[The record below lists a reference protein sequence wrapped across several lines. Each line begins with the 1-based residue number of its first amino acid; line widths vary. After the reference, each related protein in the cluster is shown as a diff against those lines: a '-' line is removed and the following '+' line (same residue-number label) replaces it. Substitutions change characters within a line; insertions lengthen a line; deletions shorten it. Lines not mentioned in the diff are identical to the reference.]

1 MGIRTRPVRTL
12 ILIMMVVVAA
22 AIIVAKTYY
31 SGINRRIDPRT
42 VHARELYTQYDAY
55 ARSGDF
61 FKVFSLLD
69 SIEQQYRAIDHYR
82 NSYETGVL
90 YNNRAAAC
98 LTISLYED
106 SIPAH
111 YNPFASLPADSII
124 RLAEDYALT
133 AISIYQRWDSLY
145 AGKASGQISEF
156 IQASFLSGLGH
167 VDKDLQM
174 EYLRA
179 RVAEI
184 EGAQAEHDRRVSV
197 CLTNLGVIYRM
208 KGEYEEAVKH
218 YEMALSL
225 WDRNLEAE
233 NNLNKLL
240 NRPLK
245 KRNVIQKL
253 FPPDREVK

>member
-1 MGIRTRPVRTL
+1 MGIITRPVRTL

-22 AIIVAKTYY
+22 AIIVAKSYY
-31 SGINRRIDPRT
+31 SGMNRRIDPRT
-42 VHARELYTQYDAY
+42 VHARELYTEYDTY

-61 FKVFSLLD
+61 FRVFSLLD
-69 SIEQQYRAIDHYR
+69 SIEHQYRAIEHYR
-82 NSYETGVL
+82 NSYEIGVL

-98 LTISLYED
+98 LTIALYKD
-106 SIPAH
+106 SIPSRF
-111 YNPFASLPADSII
+111 NPFATLPADSII
-124 RLAEDYALT
+124 SLAEDFALT

-145 AGKASGQISEF
+145 AGKASGQMAEF
-156 IQASFLSGLGH
+156 MQTSFLKGLEN
-167 VDKDLQM
+167 VEKDLQT
-174 EYLRA
+174 EYLKA
-179 RVAEI
+179 RLAEI
-184 EGAQAEHDRRVSV
+184 EGALAEHDRRVSV

-208 KGEYEEAVKH
+208 KGEYEEAVKQ

-245 KRNVIQKL
+245 KRNFIQKL
-253 FPPDREVK
+253 FPPDREQK